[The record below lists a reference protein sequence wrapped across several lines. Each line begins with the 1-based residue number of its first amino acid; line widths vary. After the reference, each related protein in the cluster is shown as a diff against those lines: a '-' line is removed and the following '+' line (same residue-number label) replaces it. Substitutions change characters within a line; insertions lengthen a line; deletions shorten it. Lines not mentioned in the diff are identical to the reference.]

1 MPTPFPP
8 ESLTTFRSLAD
19 VVYTGESF
27 ESVYGAIC
35 RAAVDFVGGC
45 DHASLMLRRHGRST
59 TAASSDDVAR
69 RCDGLELELGEGPC
83 IDAMEES
90 EPDEHL
96 CADLDSGS
104 KWPELA
110 ARIRAE
116 TPVRGMAGL
125 RLRQD
130 GQKVGALNLFSDTPG
145 ALTQTSLDQAIVIS
159 AFASIT
165 LAALDRGEEAVTL
178 RRGLASNREIGKAIG
193 LLMSTHG
200 IDDEQ
205 AFSMMSKVSQEMNV
219 KVAEVAAQVL
229 EHHRQAPVAGQGPS
243 PALS

>member
-35 RAAVDFVGGC
+35 RAAVEFVDGC

-90 EPDEHL
+90 EPNEHL
-96 CADLDSGS
+96 CADLDNGS

-145 ALTQTSLDQAIVIS
+145 RPDADLARPGDPDLGLRLDHPGGPRPGRGGRH
-159 AFASIT
+159 
-165 LAALDRGEEAVTL
+165 AAPR
-178 RRGLASNREIGKAIG
+178 
-193 LLMSTHG
+193 
-200 IDDEQ
+200 
-205 AFSMMSKVSQEMNV
+205 
-219 KVAEVAAQVL
+219 
-229 EHHRQAPVAGQGPS
+229 AGQQP
-243 PALS
+243 